1 MSNTGLVQCED
12 CGHHF
17 QISPRGEI
25 QLGAC
30 PDCGGKRMFR
40 MQPNPVQSEGTLRN
54 MVDMETGKDAG
65 GNPDGEGILAP
76 PSGRAILTA
85 FIGDELECPTCHM
98 RTGDIHCPRC
108 GTFIDPTGIASE
120 HSGVPA
126 ELRPQIPGAPLTEG
140 TIMGTEHTDPYDTGA
155 HGRDEY
161 THGHVVAALVTST
174 PDEGYNGWTNWDTW
188 HTKLMMDNEQHL
200 YEEQQRM
207 AEEGWTPEQI
217 RDWAIHHV
225 IGPHN
230 AQQLQDAQ
238 EWNAIPHEERRDP
251 HFEELKNKS
260 PQAADIVDSL
270 GFGPDV
276 EDTQAHLMDPEL
288 VNWNEIHHNIMSD
301 HEENQRYE
309 RGEEPSW
316 QHPVAPV
323 DNQPGDTTFPE
334 HWNAHTLAEV
344 AAPMSPLKCVN
355 CGHPVTGDPGM
366 KELYCPNC
374 GSGWPI
380 HREMSEQQEL
390 HPADTI
396 HDLYET
402 PDIPTGQWTQQIPK
416 RQGRTAGGME
426 DILGI
431 DTPAPRTNLNW
442 TPGMKGRG
450 LVIANEPHTWNT
462 GDPEKLKSVND
473 PASIVALTTPNHSEY
488 VEHLGIK
495 PEHVNWDSGIEI
507 NPDGGVVTVGGHEV
521 APFIAADPRLK
532 HVEDKFFS
540 FSSAMPTLART
551 NNMEPYESLW
561 THEADVM
568 FDQGPLQNTPD
579 PSPEYSVTVQPSEA
593 GIHGAHTGSRGVLS
607 FLDAHVNGI
616 PVRGHGGELIAKYG
630 FRKSPDFGKP
640 VVVAVHDPAH
650 LPVAV
655 ESLQHPGGV
664 STSIGNLA
672 PRIQSGEVA
681 APPGIDA
688 PTLQPLPD
696 AFPDTSRDHR
706 SPDVFVDNRKDK
718 NMFGPTP
725 VVART
730 ASFWSTLGE
739 AALPIAGLALAP
751 ETGGASLA
759 LDAGEAGALL
769 GGEAAG
775 AAGAGAAEGAAAEGA
790 SNTAGGLM
798 SKAMSGA
805 GGVAKAEGVSSL
817 VNQGLSAGEGMLGMG
832 QGGGGGQGGGSYSG
846 PLQQFTHVLAAFVE
860 SDYETP
866 ASNPDVGV
874 KHDDPEDVDQKEFND
889 QDKNP
894 SNPMNPNLQDSG
906 ASGEDEVRKDMG
918 KPTQGTFSPESA
930 AIGRM
935 EMLMPLVEKYYH
947 SDESGANDPM
957 LKGLHE
963 MLEAENPGY
972 LSRAD
977 EQAAE
982 RFMQNR
988 KKPEHV
994 HATVHESILPP
1005 MQQGNLMAQQQA
1017 LDPTGLNPSQ
1027 QPQAPSSQVPPGG
1040 GAQQGHCPHCG
1051 GVTQADGSC
1060 PQCGAAGPQ
1069 SATPLPGGP
1078 SQAATPQTFAHMD
1091 LLASLVDSANHQG
1104 PVTPEQV
1111 AAVQQYLIQQ
1121 GRVDEVPN
1129 VPLDPGNPEYA
1140 KILDEIQKNPDTAPT
1155 VTPEEQTQPPAPQ
1168 PQAPGGMPVPG
1179 MAPGETGGQPM
1190 QPMSSFLPDFT
1201 AADNIAPRCP
1211 ECGSATTGLVGDQD
1225 HHARCH
1231 SCKHVWQLGNL
1242 IADDNYGQST
1252 ISKVAL
1258 RDEHQHGGQNEQAN
1272 PIGVP
1277 AAQQSEQ
1284 TNQGGDED
1292 SSLTWKDTSGAPL
1305 KSGQT
1310 YQMVN
1315 PSFTLPDLIRVER
1328 VKPDG
1333 IDVTLLGTYAND
1345 PGQQNPNMLTSST
1358 PISKEDAELQQLTF
1372 EPVDQTADDRNNE
1385 PPPGSQAPGYAQ
1397 VPPSG
1402 QTTDEI
1408 DAQQPDMSAHSSVA
1422 HDPDCPRCGQ
1432 REFTSSMIS
1441 PEAIEHNCFRCGHDW
1456 VTEEK
1461 PMEHAGGVDLEW
1473 LNEDD
1478 DAEDLSPRRMG
1489 MTHAQAAQSR
1499 SISSIAEK
1507 DSRLR
1512 AVKDR
1517 LNHEKMERQERIA
1530 GRRFTP
1536 REQRELIDEDGY
1548 ARNSDMLDLDGT
1560 HYKSAKEQERVNADN
1575 APDSHLFL
1583 GI

>member
-1 MSNTGLVQCED
+1 MPEMSNTGLAQCED
-12 CGHHF
+12 CDHHF
-17 QISPRGEI
+17 QISPRGEV

-30 PDCGGKRMFR
+30 PDCGGKRLFR

-85 FIGDELECPTCHM
+85 FLGDDVRTCGHCGWNTRDQGPTCPKCHWPFEAEDSSGIPDEL
-98 RTGDIHCPRC
+98 RGQ
-108 GTFIDPTGIASE
+108 IA
-120 HSGVPA
+120 
-126 ELRPQIPGAPLTEG
+126 GAPLTEG
-140 TIMGTEHTDPYDTGA
+140 TIMQTDHTDPYDTGA

-161 THGHVVAALVTST
+161 THSSVLAG
-174 PDEGYNGWTNWDTW
+174 
-188 HTKLMMDNEQHL
+188 
-200 YEEQQRM
+200 
-207 AEEGWTPEQI
+207 
-217 RDWAIHHV
+217 
-225 IGPHN
+225 
-230 AQQLQDAQ
+230 
-238 EWNAIPHEERRDP
+238 
-251 HFEELKNKS
+251 
-260 PQAADIVDSL
+260 
-270 GFGPDV
+270 
-276 EDTQAHLMDPEL
+276 LMD
-288 VNWNEIHHNIMSD
+288 
-301 HEENQRYE
+301 
-309 RGEEPSW
+309 
-316 QHPVAPV
+316 HPPIAPLGC
-323 DNQPGDTTFPE
+323 P
-334 HWNAHTLAEV
+334 
-344 AAPMSPLKCVN
+344 N
-355 CGHPVTGDPGM
+355 CGHKVMGDPGM
-366 KELYCPNC
+366 KEIYCPNC
-374 GSGWPI
+374 DRGWPV
-380 HREMSEQQEL
+380 HREMPELQEL
-390 HPADTI
+390 HPRDTI

-402 PDIPTGQWTQQIPK
+402 PDIPTGAWTQQIPK
-416 RQGRTAGGME
+416 RQGKTAGDME
-426 DILGI
+426 DILGLE
-431 DTPAPRTNLNW
+431 TPKPRNNLKW

-450 LVIANEPHTWNT
+450 IVIGGEPHTWNT
-462 GDPEKLKSVND
+462 ID
-473 PASIVALTTPNHSEY
+473 PAKVLESDDPGLLHPQY
-488 VEHLGIK
+488 VESLGVD
-495 PEHVNWDSGIEI
+495 PQHVDWNTGIEI
-507 NPDGGVVTVGGHEV
+507 DPDGKVITTGGHDS

-540 FSSAMPTLART
+540 FSSAMPTLTRT
-551 NNMEPYESLW
+551 NNMEPYDSLW
-561 THEADVM
+561 AHEADVM
-568 FDQGPLQNTPD
+568 FDQGPLQNTPG
-579 PSPEYSVTVQPSEA
+579 PSPQYSVTVQPNEL
-593 GIHGAHTGSRGVLS
+593 GIHGAHTGSKGILS

-616 PVRGHGGELIAKYG
+616 PVRGNGGELIAKYG
-630 FRKSPDFGKP
+630 LRKSPDFGKP
-640 VVVAVHDPAH
+640 VVVAVHDPTH
-650 LPVAV
+650 LPIAV
-655 ESLQHPGGV
+655 ESIQHPKGV
-664 STSIGNLA
+664 SSSIGDLA
-672 PRIQSGEVA
+672 AKIQSGEVT
-681 APPGIDA
+681 APPGID
-688 PTLQPLPD
+688 PQTLDPMPGAMD
-696 AFPDTSRDHR
+696 RVT
-706 SPDVFVDNRKDK
+706 
-718 NMFGPTP
+718 
-725 VVART
+725 ARI

-739 AALPIAGLALAP
+739 AALPVAGLALAP

-775 AAGAGAAEGAAAEGA
+775 AAGAGAAAEGAGAAAEGA
-790 SNTAGGLM
+790 SGTAGGLM

-805 GGVAKAEGVSSL
+805 GGLAKAEGVSSL

-832 QGGGGGQGGGSYSG
+832 QGGGGGEGGGSYSG

-889 QDKNP
+889 QDKSPENP
-894 SNPMNPNLQDSG
+894 KNPNLQDSG
-906 ASGEDEVRKDMG
+906 ASGEDEVRKDMD
-918 KPTQGTFSPESA
+918 KPTQGQFAPESA

-935 EMLMPLVEKYYH
+935 EMLMPLIEKYYH

-972 LSRAD
+972 LTRAD

-994 HATVHESILPP
+994 HATVHEAILPP

-1017 LDPTGLNPSQ
+1017 LDPTALNPSAQ
-1027 QPQAPSSQVPPGG
+1027 PSSAIPPGG
-1040 GAQQGHCPHCG
+1040 ATQQGHCKNCG
-1051 GVTQADGSC
+1051 AVTQADGSC
-1060 PQCGAAGPQ
+1060 PQCGAKETAQGRRD
-1069 SATPLPGGP
+1069 TPELPGGP
-1078 SQAATPQTFAHMD
+1078 GAGAQQQTFAHTD
-1091 LLASLVDSANHQG
+1091 LLSAFLVDSANHQG
-1104 PVTPEQV
+1104 PVTPEQI

-1140 KILDEIQKNPDTAPT
+1140 KILADIQNNPVNPPT
-1155 VTPEEQTQPPAPQ
+1155 VTPEEQTQPPPPQ

-1211 ECGSATTGLVGDQD
+1211 RCGSATTGLVGDQE
-1225 HHARCH
+1225 HNARCH
-1231 SCKHVWQLGNL
+1231 SCHNVWKLNDIL
-1242 IADDNYGQST
+1242 SDENYGQTS
-1252 ISKVAL
+1252 IAKVAL
-1258 RDEHQHGGQNEQAN
+1258 HDEHQHGGQDEQTN

-1315 PSFTLPDLIRVER
+1315 PSFSLPDLVRVER
-1328 VKPDG
+1328 VKPNG

-1372 EPVDQTADDRNNE
+1372 EPVEQNADDRNNE

-1402 QTTDEI
+1402 QTTDEV
-1408 DAQQPDMSAHSSVA
+1408 DAQQPDMSAHSSVE
-1422 HDPDCPRCGQ
+1422 HDPDCPRCGH
-1432 REFTSSMIS
+1432 REFTSAMIT
-1441 PEAIEHNCFRCGHDW
+1441 PEATEHNCFFCEHSW

-1461 PMEHAGGVDLEW
+1461 SIEHTAGVDLEW

-1478 DAEDLSPRRMG
+1478 DAEDFSPRRAG
-1489 MTHAQAAQSR
+1489 MAQASQQSR

-1507 DSRLR
+1507 DKRLR
-1512 AVKDR
+1512 AVKEHLD
-1517 LNHEKMERQERIA
+1517 HAKVEREERTA
-1530 GRRFTP
+1530 GRHFTP

-1560 HYKSAKEQERVNADN
+1560 HYKSSKEQERVNAEN
-1575 APDSHLFL
+1575 APDEHMFL
-1583 GI
+1583 GLY